1 MNKERKN
8 AMVLNLNKN
17 GIFLGDV
24 QINWEDAL
32 TLKSALETQYNTPV
46 SSFKQLIIKVDSADF
61 LLIPNEFQDD
71 LYTLGLMEIGLG
83 ENALKGKEIHSNFLK
98 NLDSFMNF
106 AIPSN
111 WKDMMALELPM
122 TTLIYEH
129 GLTEKLKNLNKED
142 ILAIYYYENFI
153 YVLLQLN
160 GKLELVNYFEFQSS
174 LELSFYLHSIRE
186 SYQLNFYSPIVNHH
200 GLEKLD
206 EEFIKELKELNILSK
221 FETNE

>member
-17 GIFLGDV
+17 GIYLGDV
-24 QINWEDAL
+24 RINWEDAL
-32 TLKSALETQYNTPV
+32 TLKSVLETQYHTPV
-46 SSFKQLIIKVDSADF
+46 SSLKQLIIRIDSPDF
-61 LLIPNEFQDD
+61 LLIPKEFQDD
-71 LYTLGLMEIGLG
+71 LYTFGLMQIGLG
-83 ENALKGKEIHSNFLK
+83 ENALKGKEIHSNFL
-98 NLDSFMNF
+98 NGLDSFMNF

-111 WKDMMALELPM
+111 WKDLMALELPM

-129 GLTEKLKNLNKED
+129 GLTEKLKNLKKED
-142 ILAIYYYENFI
+142 ILEVYHHENFI

-174 LELSFYLHSIRE
+174 LELSFYIHSIRE
-186 SYQLNFYSPIVNHH
+186 SYQINLDSHFVNHH

-206 EEFIKELKELNILSK
+206 EEFKKELQELNILSK
-221 FETNE
+221 FEINE

>member
-32 TLKSALETQYNTPV
+32 TLKSALETHYNTPV
-46 SSFKQLIIKVDSADF
+46 SSFKQLIIRLDSPDF

-111 WKDMMALELPM
+111 WKDLMALELPM
-122 TTLIYEH
+122 TSLIYEH

-142 ILAIYYYENFI
+142 ILAIYYHENFI

-160 GKLELVNYFEFQSS
+160 GKLELVNYFEYQSS

-186 SYQLNFYSPIVNHH
+186 SYQLDLGSYIVNHY
-200 GLEKLD
+200 GLEILD

-221 FETNE
+221 FEINE